1 MFRHSGGVTH
11 SRIEADTT
19 PLTRRGAPRPPEPVE
34 PKRRRPGGKL
44 AGVLLLLV
52 AAPVV
57 VLSALRGVGFDQQ
70 KHAAAAIALTPYALP
85 AAAVLAVLALLLKR
99 WLLAIVLVLC
109 TVLLG
114 MIVLPRA
121 FVKAR
126 PIAVGTQV
134 RVLSVNLFFGRA
146 DAATVVKLARGAKA
160 DVLSLQE
167 LTPEA
172 VAALDAAGLGQE
184 LPFRVFEPGAGATGT
199 GIAARHPLTRIALGR
214 TPAPGAY
221 AQPAALVN
229 LPGPRGLEVM
239 AVHPRDPVGPKGA
252 ESWLLDLGA
261 LPEPRTEGPARVLAG
276 DFNATLD
283 HSPLRRLLGQG
294 YQDAAD
300 QAGAGLT
307 STWPARGAFPPP
319 VTLDHVLVDKRC
331 PVDRFDVFDVAG
343 SAHRSVLAT
352 FTVPGSGP

>member
-1 MFRHSGGVTH
+1 MSYP
-11 SRIEADTT
+11 RIEADTT
-19 PLTRRGAPRPPEPVE
+19 PLRRAGRPPRPPEPEE
-34 PKRRRPGGKL
+34 PKRRRPGGRFT
-44 AGVLLLLV
+44 GVLLFLLAV
-52 AAPVV
+52 PVV
-57 VLSALRGVGFDQQ
+57 VLTALRGVGFDQQ
-70 KHAAAAIALTPYALP
+70 KYAAAAIALTPYALP
-85 AAAVLAVLALLLKR
+85 AAAVLGLFALLFKR

-109 TVLLG
+109 TVLLAI
-114 MIVLPRA
+114 IVLPRA
-121 FVKAR
+121 FVKSR
-126 PIAVGTQV
+126 PIGVGTQV

-146 DAATVVKLARGAKA
+146 DAAAVVNLARGAKA

-172 VAALDAAGLGQE
+172 AAALEAAGLSQE
-184 LPFRVFEPGAGATGT
+184 LPFQVFDTGAGATGT
-199 GIAARHPLTRIALGR
+199 GIASRHPLSRIALGR

-221 AQPAALVN
+221 AQPAALIN
-229 LPGPRGLEVM
+229 LPGPRDMELM
-239 AVHPRDPVGPKGA
+239 AVHPRDPMGAKGT
-252 ESWLLDLGA
+252 ESWLADLGI

-319 VTLDHVLVDKRC
+319 VTLDHVLVDRRC
-331 PVDRFDVFDVAG
+331 PVDRFDVFDVPG

-352 FTVPGSGP
+352 FTVPGDGP